1 MNRDKRRYLRA
12 ALMVLLLLLTAG
24 SLAVAISRG
33 IRDRGGQESRNETEE
48 STPCQEE
55 TEISPEETAG
65 TDEESSRDETKEG
78 EDSVRET
85 EKHPEA
91 EEETQQEKG
100 LNSRNQ
106 ACDREEPSPQETPYQ
121 PPVLAIASDLHYQS
135 HSITDRGKAYIDFIA
150 GSDGKLI
157 EYLPQLLDAFSDEI
171 INTDVDV
178 LILSGDITMNGE
190 AENHQEL
197 SAKLARIQEE
207 GIPVLVIPGNHDINN
222 PNASYYFGDKKT
234 QGQSVTP
241 EEFYQYYRDLG
252 YDQALS
258 RDEASLSYI
267 YELDERYW
275 IMMLDTC
282 QYEPVNLVG
291 GRISEETL
299 LWMEE
304 WLQKAESANVTVIP
318 VGHHNLQ
325 PQSSLYTTDC
335 ALDNYQEVT
344 ELLER
349 FRLPVYIS
357 GHLHVQRVKK
367 HRQIPVSE
375 ERLGPGARM
384 EAEQTYE
391 REKEAYGIYEIVSN
405 SLSITPCQYGSMSW
419 DEKGNMT
426 YGTKR
431 VDVSAWAAN
440 QGFTDQGLLNF
451 EAYSKQY
458 IKKIIS
464 RQIENKM
471 DPVSMELMGEM
482 TDLYAEL
489 YEAYYAGRIIDE
501 KAVKS
506 SMPWQWWNRILPDSR
521 QMREMRAMIG
531 DSKEDHNYLYLPA
544 S

>member
-1 MNRDKRRYLRA
+1 MNRNKRKYLRA
-12 ALMVLLLLLTAG
+12 ALMVLLLLLTTG
-24 SLAVAISRG
+24 SLAVVISRA
-33 IRDRGGQESRNETEE
+33 IRDNKRQENRDEIEQSI
-48 STPCQEE
+48 PYQEE
-55 TEISPEETAG
+55 DLNPEETAEPG
-65 TDEESSRDETKEG
+65 REGSRDETKE
-78 EDSVRET
+78 ETDSARET
-85 EKHPEA
+85 ERYPEPERQSEPASGAQA
-91 EEETQQEKG
+91 EDNTSQEP
-100 LNSRNQ
+100 LRQ
-106 ACDREEPSPQETPYQ
+106 EPPYQ

-135 HSITDRGKAYIDFIA
+135 RSLTDEGKAYRDFIA

-157 EYLPQLLDAFSDEI
+157 EYLPQLLDAFSDEVMKI
-171 INTDVDV
+171 DADV

-197 SAKLARIQEE
+197 SAKLARIQEA
-207 GIPVLVIPGNHDINN
+207 GLPVLVIPGNHDINN

-234 QGQSVTP
+234 QGRPVTP
-241 EEFYQYYRDLG
+241 EEFYQYYREFG

-258 RDEASLSYI
+258 RDETSLSYI
-267 YELDERYW
+267 YELDEKYW

-291 GRISEETL
+291 GRISEDTL

-304 WLQKAESANVTVIP
+304 WLQKAETAKVTVIP

-325 PQSSLYTTDC
+325 PQSSLYTADC
-335 ALDNYQEVT
+335 ALENYQEVT
-344 ELLER
+344 KLLER

-357 GHLHVQRVKK
+357 GHLHVQRLKK
-367 HRQIPVSE
+367 HSQIPLSKE
-375 ERLGPGARM
+375 SLGPGVRLR
-384 EAEQTYE
+384 AELAAE
-391 REKEAYGIYEIVSN
+391 REKESYGIYEIVSN
-405 SLSITPCQYGSMSW
+405 SLSITPCQYGIMSW

-426 YGTKR
+426 YRTKR
-431 VDVSAWAAN
+431 VDVSAWAA
-440 QGFTDQGLLNF
+440 DQGLSDQALLNF
-451 EAYSKQY
+451 EVYSKEY

-471 DPVSMELMGEM
+471 DPVSMELIGEM

-506 SMPWQWWNRILPDSR
+506 SVPWQWWNRILPDSR

-531 DSKEDHNYLYLPA
+531 DSKEDHNYLYLPV

>member
-325 PQSSLYTTDC
+325 PQSSLYTADC

-405 SLSITPCQYGSMSW
+405 SLSITPCRIIRILCAKIKLHSTPVFIGSH
-419 DEKGNMT
+419 
-426 YGTKR
+426 
-431 VDVSAWAAN
+431 
-440 QGFTDQGLLNF
+440 
-451 EAYSKQY
+451 
-458 IKKIIS
+458 IIF
-464 RQIENKM
+464 I
-471 DPVSMELMGEM
+471 PVSFSHRLKHISPGICA
-482 TDLYAEL
+482 LCEL
-489 YEAYYAGRIIDE
+489 YQVPLIKIRAVISVLVHMRVPHALAVMQPKPRPRVLGGVITSIIGKYPFLRICPRFIE
-501 KAVKS
+501 QIYV
-506 SMPWQWWNRILPDSR
+506 I
-521 QMREMRAMIG
+521 
-531 DSKEDHNYLYLPA
+531 PA
-544 S
+544 RL

>member
-1 MNRDKRRYLRA
+1 MNRDKRKYLRA
-12 ALMVLLLLLTAG
+12 ALTVLLLLLTSV
-24 SLAVAISRG
+24 SLVAIISRAV
-33 IRDRGGQESRNETEE
+33 RDKDRQEIRNEINQ
-48 STPCQEE
+48 SVPCQEE
-55 TEISPEETAG
+55 TETNQEKTVGS
-65 TDEESSRDETKEG
+65 EESSEDQTKEG
-78 EDSVRET
+78 TDSARET
-85 EKHPEA
+85 KKASEPERQTEPDSRDQA
-91 EEETQQEKG
+91 CEETVLQE
-100 LNSRNQ
+100 
-106 ACDREEPSPQETPYQ
+106 PPYQ

-135 HSITDRGKAYIDFIA
+135 HSITDRGKAYKDFIA

-157 EYLPQLLDAFSDEI
+157 EYLPQLFDAFSDEI
-171 INTDVDV
+171 VNMGADV

-197 SAKLARIQEE
+197 SDKLARIQET

-241 EEFYQYYRDLG
+241 DEFYQYYRKFG
-252 YDQALS
+252 YDQALC

-267 YELDERYW
+267 YELDEKYW

-291 GRISEETL
+291 GRIREETL

-304 WLQKAESANVTVIP
+304 WLREAEAAGVTVIP
-318 VGHHNLQ
+318 VGHHNLL

-335 ALDNYQEVT
+335 ALDNYQEAA

-349 FRLPVYIS
+349 FRLPVYVS
-357 GHLHVQRVKK
+357 GHLHVQRLKK
-367 HRQIPVSE
+367 HSQIPLSE
-375 ERLGPGARM
+375 ERFGPGVRL
-384 EAEQTYE
+384 EAELASE
-391 REKEAYGIYEIVSN
+391 NEKDPYGIYEIVSD
-405 SLSITPCQYGSMSW
+405 SLSITPCQYGIMSW
-419 DEKGNMT
+419 DEKGNMV
-426 YGTKR
+426 YRTKE

-440 QGFTDQGLLNF
+440 QGLTDQALLNF
-451 EAYSKQY
+451 EIYSKEY

-471 DPVSMELMGEM
+471 DPVSMELIGEM

-489 YEAYYAGRIIDE
+489 YEDYYAGRIIDE

-506 SMPWQWWNRILPDSR
+506 SIPWQWWNRILPDSR

-531 DSKEDHNYLYLPA
+531 DSKEDHNYLYLPVP
-544 S
+544 